1 MMICMYSL
9 WCSVGY
15 SSVIRKFVLQGLVK
29 IGTRVME
36 TIGTKDMA
44 TMDTITKAT
53 EDMVAM
59 TILDTTMDM
68 VTTPVCNTMYDS
80 TLN

>member
-1 MMICMYSL
+1 
-9 WCSVGY
+9 
-15 SSVIRKFVLQGLVK
+15 
-29 IGTRVME
+29 ME